1 MHWHCIH
8 FGDKIP
14 FHPLTLHTFFF
25 FGSTPSCADIAHIF
39 GMRYSVRWHC
49 THFFFGGGW
58 GTPLFPDIAHI
69 FGMKYPFIRWHC
81 MQCWDKIPL
90 CALTLHSFLGWDTP
104 SCTDVEHNFGTR
116 CRGLGWPHIWPLPG
130 QGLLLDLLVL
140 LQCSRA
146 EHSRGHPGNAI
157 VHWQLHP
164 QGWEDCRCDLFYS
177 LLLFKISPATCV
189 NHMPSLEDSW
199 PFLDSGCHY
208 ARKDLIFSLHPVN
221 RDDYIRVMEQQGAC
235 HGWRRSPHN
244 YAAAQRRFNV
254 ATVFSLVSAC

>member
-25 FGSTPSCADIAHIF
+25 FWKYPF
-39 GMRYSVRWHC
+39 MRWHC
-49 THFFFGGGW
+49 THFWDEIFRALTLHTFFLGGGW